1 MCGFLYFLADVRGAE
16 QLLYLAQG
24 LLSFPMYCLTLVHW
38 FIRYILEKKKKSKVS
53 NKGNMLVHQIVM
65 APANN
70 QTAACVSCGHA
81 GS

>member
-38 FIRYILEKKKKSKVS
+38 FIRYILEKKKRVRYQIKV
-53 NKGNMLVHQIVM
+53 MH
-65 APANN
+65 
-70 QTAACVSCGHA
+70 
-81 GS
+81 